1 MKIKNFLAIMMVAL
15 CAVSCS
21 NDDDSNSV
29 NLSEAVAGTY
39 TVYTSASVM
48 GTSLV
53 NNNETVT
60 LTAAT
65 GNTNAALS
73 YKGTWGEASTTE
85 LTVTAAANGDYAV
98 KGNGNITASMGD
110 GAHAGTYEFTV
121 EGTIGADKK
130 TADLTFAIE
139 LGAMGTVTVS
149 SGLGNAPASLFW
161 KGTYTGYTS
170 AAFSYSPTP
179 TVTEGEKVTIT
190 ANEDG
195 TVNVVLVSG
204 AWGTTTVSNATA
216 TVAEDGTY
224 SLAGSGI
231 SVIESSHTG
240 TTNNYECTLTGT
252 TTVDKENVEMTFTL
266 SIMGGTTITFHEGD
280 APAAE

>member
-1 MKIKNFLAIMMVAL
+1 MKLKNFLGMMVIAL
-15 CAVSCS
+15 CAVACS
-21 NDDDSNSV
+21 DDDDNNV

-65 GNTNAALS
+65 GNTNAVLS
-73 YKGTWGEASTTE
+73 YRGTWGEGSTTE
-85 LTVTAAANGDYAV
+85 LTVTATANGDYAV
-98 KGNGNITASMGD
+98 KGNGNIAASMGD
-110 GAHAGTYEFTV
+110 AAHAGTYEFTV

-130 TADLTFAIE
+130 TVNLTFAIE

-149 SGLGNAPASLFW
+149 SGLGNAPAPLFW
-161 KGTYTGYTS
+161 AGTYNGYTS
-170 AAFSYSPTP
+170 AVFSYNPTP
-179 TVTEGEKVTIT
+179 TVTEGEKVTVT

-224 SLAGSGI
+224 TFAGSGI
-231 SVIESSHTG
+231 SVIMSAHTG
-240 TTNNYECTLTGT
+240 TTNNYDCTLTGT
-252 TTVDKENVEMTFTL
+252 TTVDKESVEMVFIL
-266 SIMGGTTITFHEGD
+266 SIMGGTTVTFHEGN